1 MRTLKEIRTD
11 LQCGQMRYG
20 LTHGAQSWTS
30 EVDLKMVPNFLLEEI
45 VVRQDGAGQSLDL
58 GESRPEFLNLT
69 LGITRIIEQE
79 SLDLSIWASADG
91 ETWAEK
97 PVVAFPQK
105 FYCGVYTLLV
115 DLTRH
120 PEARFLRAQW
130 KVNRWGRGEQKPLF
144 GLYLFAQPASVP
156 AYALPASA

>member
-1 MRTLKEIRTD
+1 
-11 LQCGQMRYG
+11 
-20 LTHGAQSWTS
+20 
-30 EVDLKMVPNFLLEEI
+30 MVPNFLLEEI
-45 VVRQDGAGQSLDL
+45 VVRQDGAGLPIDL
-58 GESRPEFLNLT
+58 GDARPEFLNLT

-91 ETWAEK
+91 ENWGDK

-105 FYCGVYTLLV
+105 FYCGVYTLMV

-120 PEARFLRAQW
+120 PDAKYLRAQW
-130 KVNRWGRGEQKPLF
+130 KVNRWGKGEQKALF
-144 GLYLFAQPASVP
+144 GFYLFAQPANAS